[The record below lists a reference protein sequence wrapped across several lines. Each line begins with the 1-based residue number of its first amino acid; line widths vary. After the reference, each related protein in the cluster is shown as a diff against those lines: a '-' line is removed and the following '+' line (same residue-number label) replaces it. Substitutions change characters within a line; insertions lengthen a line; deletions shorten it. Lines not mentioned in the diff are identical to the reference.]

1 MANLLDGRKD
11 YGSLVQ
17 SSNTGKDLI
26 NKLKQP
32 SRKHAFVSF
41 NNQAS
46 ILMAMPVRD
55 HKLLCLMHDNRI
67 FAFKRDDDNENQALL
82 DSSSSSITEQN
93 VILNLLTTAK
103 YRAMSAMYI
112 IFRLLDNISFISL
125 IVLTILNKAL
135 TLPSAANISLLTT
148 IGLEVF
154 YDVMLQTNKYW
165 ILERLS
171 FYIGIILYTVYTG
184 IVIWKNSRGDYSQ
197 YDLEIVE
204 GVLGARF
211 IAFLLEEFVDIAI
224 DGELH
229 NDLSK
234 LQKIKEDPVTEKKV
248 IVKIEEENTSE
259 TEAIEHEVE
268 NKNKKVI
275 YSGSIIELKK
285 YMDVS
290 NFVAMPNSVNYY
302 GSFFCVVPILSVQ
315 RS

>member
-1 MANLLDGRKD
+1 
-11 YGSLVQ
+11 
-17 SSNTGKDLI
+17 
-26 NKLKQP
+26 
-32 SRKHAFVSF
+32 
-41 NNQAS
+41 
-46 ILMAMPVRD
+46 
-55 HKLLCLMHDNRI
+55 
-67 FAFKRDDDNENQALL
+67 
-82 DSSSSSITEQN
+82 
-93 VILNLLTTAK
+93 
-103 YRAMSAMYI
+103 
-112 IFRLLDNISFISL
+112 
-125 IVLTILNKAL
+125 
-135 TLPSAANISLLTT
+135 
-148 IGLEVF
+148 
-154 YDVMLQTNKYW
+154 MLQTNKYW

-302 GSFFCVVPILSVQ
+302 GSFFAWFPYSVFNDPEQVWMKKNDKFPRVLVVFLCIIPLLVTFFLCLTLIIFCIVATLLSVIVILIIIVIIGLCCCAWNKRGFQ
-315 RS
+315 LKNFLRELTHF